1 MSRRPN
7 LISLGIGLAAAGAGA
22 AAGVAAERL
31 AVGRA
36 LDERLPASGSEV
48 PLGSIREVPVI
59 VAADDGT
66 TLHVEVD
73 EPVDPDPD
81 DLTVVFSHGYG
92 LNLDSWHFQ
101 RLALRG
107 KVRCVW
113 WDQRGHGRSARGPV
127 GSATIDQ
134 AGSDLEAVIEA
145 TAPTGPL
152 VLVGHS
158 MGGMTVM
165 ALAARRPQ
173 LFADRVAGVGF
184 VATSAGGLA
193 QADFGLDR
201 LGALVHRLGP
211 GTLNLLSRR
220 PRWVEATRRIGSDLE
235 EVLVK
240 RWSYASDV
248 DPELVDFAA
257 RMIAGT
263 RIEVIGDF
271 FPAFG
276 THDKREALEAI
287 RGRAVLVL
295 AGDGDLMI
303 PFDHGEEIAR
313 LLPGAELAIVRD
325 AGHLVMLE
333 HPSLVT
339 PHLVALIHRARRSL
353 RDDVEPG
360 ERVAVDLQGSSG
372 VPRHRRGQGRLRSP
386 LRRVRPRST

>member
-1 MSRRPN
+1 MSNRTN
-7 LISLGIGLAAAGAGA
+7 LLSLGIGLAAASAGA
-22 AAGVAAERL
+22 AVGVAAERL
-31 AVGRA
+31 AVGRR
-36 LDERLPASGSEV
+36 LDRRLPGTDEV
-48 PLGSIREVPVI
+48 PLGSIRELPV
-59 VAADDGT
+59 VVSADDGT

-73 EPVDPDPD
+73 EPDEPDPD
-81 DLTVVFSHGYG
+81 ALTVVFSHGYG

-107 KVRCVW
+107 QVRTVW

-134 AGSDLEAVIEA
+134 GGSDLAAVIEA

-165 ALAARRPQ
+165 ALAARDPD
-173 LFADRVAGVGF
+173 LFTERTAGVAF
-184 VATSAGGLA
+184 IATSAGGLA
-193 QADFGLDR
+193 QASFGLDR

-211 GTLNLLSRR
+211 VTLNLLSRR
-220 PRWVEATRRIGSDLE
+220 PRWVETTRQIGSDLE

-240 RWSYASDV
+240 RWSYASEV
-248 DPELVDFAA
+248 DGDLVDFTA

-263 RIEVIGDF
+263 KIEVIGDF

-276 THDKREALEAI
+276 THDKREALAAI
-287 RGRAVLVL
+287 RGREVLVL

-303 PFDHGEEIAR
+303 PFEHGEEIAR
-313 LLPGAELAIVRD
+313 LLPGAELALVRD

-333 HPSLVT
+333 YPELVT
-339 PHLVALIHRARRSL
+339 PHLVALIHRSRRTL
-353 RDDVEPG
+353 QDGVQPG
-360 ERVAVDLQGSSG
+360 ERLAVETEEPPPPRRTTRAGS
-372 VPRHRRGQGRLRSP
+372 RRRSP
-386 LRRVRPRST
+386 LRRAHRGGA

>member
-1 MSRRPN
+1 MRTRTN
-7 LISLGIGLAAAGAGA
+7 LLSLGLGLAAAGAGA

-31 AVGRA
+31 AVGRT
-36 LDERLPASGSEV
+36 LERHVPGTTEV
-48 PLGSIREVPVI
+48 PLGSIRELPVV

-66 TLHVEVD
+66 ALHVEVD
-73 EPVDPDPD
+73 EPTEPDPD
-81 DLTVVFSHGYG
+81 GLTVVFSHGYG

-107 KVRCVW
+107 QVRTVW

-134 AGSDLEAVIEA
+134 GGSDLAHVIEA

-165 ALAARRPQ
+165 ALAAHHPQ
-173 LFADRVAGVGF
+173 ILTERTAGVAF
-184 VATSAGGLA
+184 IATSAGGLS
-193 QADFGLDR
+193 QASFGLDR
-201 LGALVHRLGP
+201 LGTLIHKLGP
-211 GTLNLLSRR
+211 GTLNLLARR
-220 PRWVEATRRIGSDLE
+220 PRWVEMTRQIGSDLE

-240 RWSYASDV
+240 RWSYASEV
-248 DPELVDFAA
+248 DGDLVDFTA

-263 RIEVIGDF
+263 KIEVIGDF

-276 THDKREALEAI
+276 SHDKREALAAI
-287 RGRAVLVL
+287 RGREVLVL
-295 AGDGDLMI
+295 AGDSDLMI

-313 LLPGAELAIVRD
+313 LLPGAELAIVRE

-333 HPSLVT
+333 HPDLVT

-353 RDDVEPG
+353 QEEVHPG
-360 ERVAVDLQGSSG
+360 ERVAVEVESRDRR
-372 VPRHRRGQGRLRSP
+372 PRQRSAV
-386 LRRVRPRST
+386 LRRPSLRRTRRTGA